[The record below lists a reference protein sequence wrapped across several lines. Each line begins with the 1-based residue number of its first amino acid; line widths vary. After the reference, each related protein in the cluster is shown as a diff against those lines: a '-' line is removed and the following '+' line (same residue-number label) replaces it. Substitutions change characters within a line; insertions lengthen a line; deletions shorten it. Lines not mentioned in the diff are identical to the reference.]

1 MILFLHD
8 DVYIND
14 ILLFD
19 KLLAA
24 KKNRNLDVVGVAGAK
39 GYQIPNPNQPTGWWS
54 PPNSQFGFAG
64 SVVHKD
70 KERGIYLTTSYGPAP
85 QRVLVIDGCF
95 IAVMRSAIDAGLR
108 FNTNYKFD
116 FYDIAFCLDA
126 YKKNLKVG
134 VEPILITHGSPGR
147 GFLSPT
153 FMQAQQQFVK
163 EYFSQS

>member
-1 MILFLHD
+1 
-8 DVYIND
+8 
-14 ILLFD
+14 
-19 KLLAA
+19 
-24 KKNRNLDVVGVAGAK
+24 
-39 GYQIPNPNQPTGWWS
+39 
-54 PPNSQFGFAG
+54 
-64 SVVHKD
+64 
-70 KERGIYLTTSYGPAP
+70 
-85 QRVLVIDGCF
+85 
-95 IAVMRSAIDAGLR
+95 MRSAIDAGLR

-153 FMQAQQQFVK
+153 FMQAQQKFVK